1 LDRYAVT
8 PPTIWTRETD
18 EETGAIYRNGTM
30 TETTSFI
37 IPLDSFRIQSLQ
49 EHEIRVITRYGTT
62 AGELTR
68 HISAHYGANPRDLY
82 LTVDG
87 TPLENWDKVNSDYGQ
102 HILLRTRLR
111 GGVRRSSRALAKLD
125 VTKEM
130 CTIRKGDS
138 SDHSMGQQDEDRQV
152 QVRAGLSR
160 LRNRMWS
167 QHHPLLTEMDR
178 LLSEKK
184 GTISQDDLKNLH
196 HLSTDCSTRT
206 SLQRGL
212 FCQEGCSYTGM
223 DPCPNQIP
231 QWMRTGEGG
240 LTEVT
245 TGLEQDSAATYLKVT
260 QRVPKDTFYSPRS
273 ERRQSSELR
282 IQRVY
287 SSGLFI
293 IRFKGHHH
301 LINVNIR

>member
-1 LDRYAVT
+1 MTNEAPTLKPLFIHARGIQLEHMAPIHFVKSSMSPAHLQRKQSWWNTAYYAHDSKMLLSRRWTYFLRRRTHRRRMDVRLRPCQQDTNPSHRTPLDRYVAT

-18 EETGAIYRNGTM
+18 EETGAIYRNETM

-37 IPLDSFRIQSLQ
+37 ISLDSFRVQSLQ
-49 EHEIRVITRYGTT
+49 EHEIRVIARYGTT

-68 HISAHYGANPRDLY
+68 HISTHYGANPRDFY

-87 TPLENWDKVNSDYGQ
+87 TPLENWDKVNSDYDQ

-111 GGVRRSSRALAKLD
+111 GGVRRSSRELEKLD

-130 CTIRKGDS
+130 CTIRKGES

-167 QHHPLLTEMDR
+167 QHHPLLPVMDR
-178 LLSEKK
+178 FLSEKK

-212 FCQEGCSYTGM
+212 F
-223 DPCPNQIP
+223 
-231 QWMRTGEGG
+231 
-240 LTEVT
+240 
-245 TGLEQDSAATYLKVT
+245 
-260 QRVPKDTFYSPRS
+260 
-273 ERRQSSELR
+273 
-282 IQRVY
+282 
-287 SSGLFI
+287 
-293 IRFKGHHH
+293 
-301 LINVNIR
+301 